1 MIDLYFPIMIF
12 LSIISIVN
20 ILMMLETYGIQR
32 MNDESEPPLYEK
44 YKRNFFNVIFYMMTY
59 TSFYCYMNLY
69 YDAKV
74 SSILAL
80 MLSLFLVIIFIKVTK

>member
-1 MIDLYFPIMIF
+1 MIL

-20 ILMMLETYGIQR
+20 ILMMVETYQILHVI
-32 MNDESEPPLYEK
+32 DETETPLHEK